1 MRFCLWLG
9 AGQQLERD
17 LKESQLPAE
26 KKLTTYDKM
35 FVAYQDAKRHIREDL
50 VCLQLW
56 NFYELSFLLRE
67 DLLDAFNFQ

>member
-1 MRFCLWLG
+1 MWFCLWLG

-50 VCLQLW
+50 VRLQL
-56 NFYELSFLLRE
+56 
-67 DLLDAFNFQ
+67 